1 MTPVLIQILFTTLG
15 FLVIIILY
23 KVLLRKFSK
32 GRVIHSQYCT
42 LYSVD
47 ENPSK
52 EVIEFYFECPSDLEV
67 TFFIRDSQENEVFS
81 KKGNFD
87 KGGHILRFDSREVE
101 NGNYVY
107 GIKTFE
113 QETIKKLLIKN

>member
-67 TFFIRDSQENEVFS
+67 MFFIRDAQEKEVFS

-113 QETIKKLLIKN
+113 QETIKNY